1 MTINYEGVANIASSD
16 SVDYGLITNP
26 CQGLGSLHAVKA
38 CPASSIMAAIVPN
51 AWMAH
56 RGSQSSI
63 GFPKSNE
70 LESSHQNRYNSS
82 EVANAVA
89 KDGFNAAGYSVSA

>member
-1 MTINYEGVANIASSD
+1 MAATANIGYLSIMTINYEGVANIASSD

-51 AWMAH
+51 AWFGMI
-56 RGSQSSI
+56 R
-63 GFPKSNE
+63 
-70 LESSHQNRYNSS
+70 
-82 EVANAVA
+82 
-89 KDGFNAAGYSVSA
+89 AGYV